1 MTNHLD
7 IVPVRTDY
15 KGCVVMSVIGR
26 PKSRSTVICRPRG
39 DRRFVEAI
47 YLLSIAGYEGKVQ
60 MCCRLFDPTDAE
72 RCITAGT
79 TKLRSHRT
87 FGHHGH
93 PQRLE
98 SCKEKGFTGGIV
110 AYPKYDVIKHS
121 LFQSSLRC
129 LG

>member
-15 KGCVVMSVIGR
+15 KGCEVMSVLGR

-39 DRRFVEAI
+39 NRRFMEAI

-79 TKLRSHRT
+79 TQLRSHRT

-98 SCKEKGFTGGIV
+98 SRKEKGFTGGIV
-110 AYPKYDVIKHS
+110 AYSKHDVIKHS
-121 LFQSSLRC
+121 LFQSPLRW
-129 LG
+129 